1 MHTEVFKNID
11 LLIEMAGSKFNQ
23 DDIESDLI
31 QVNKDIQDKK
41 QRLEDLKS
49 IMNDTRY
56 FNASSELVDKNI
68 EVSLKS
74 KITRLNRKI
83 KTLELDKES
92 VKRNE
97 KDSYLEL
104 ESLKKQ
110 IDDTKKYLDV
120 LHSTS
125 LDDKDYQT
133 IIKHE
138 EEYLTKLNQTLEE
151 KNKLYEDVLSKSN
164 LLEQALRENE
174 DKLENYTERLKEVS
188 DNLSNPNAY
197 IDEDL
202 KKQDEQE
209 LSALNDALD
218 ELQNRKLSYLTDPH
232 MIGADAKEL
241 VAASNYTEA
250 LSKVKELLEVV
261 KAKPYMDVTDLS
273 VLDEELEKKEQ
284 KRAQLASYIDS
295 KDYKTAKKEIVL
307 DRLSFLDE
315 QIKNYNDIDE
325 AYKNLIDKAKTVLI
339 ENLSKMIKSLEEELE
354 TLLKQMSEY
363 QVMLDDKTKSRR
375 VRANIENAIL
385 KKKREQEVIMLVLEN
400 CKKDLLF
407 QIKMIQTNEK
417 IIAKY
422 QAYLEQKKIEKNE
435 LEHMKD
441 VDSSS
446 KDYIEEEKDK
456 AELKALNDEIKEI
469 ENRKK
474 YNKMPDE
481 IYDEIEML
489 LANMEPVKKE
499 EALKEEDLSF
509 DEILDDDGLIKV
521 VDVIPAHTITTSGGV
536 HYGD

>member
-164 LLEQALRENE
+164 LLEKALRVN
-174 DKLENYTERLKEVS
+174 
-188 DNLSNPNAY
+188 
-197 IDEDL
+197 
-202 KKQDEQE
+202 
-209 LSALNDALD
+209 
-218 ELQNRKLSYLTDPH
+218 
-232 MIGADAKEL
+232 
-241 VAASNYTEA
+241 
-250 LSKVKELLEVV
+250 
-261 KAKPYMDVTDLS
+261 
-273 VLDEELEKKEQ
+273 
-284 KRAQLASYIDS
+284 
-295 KDYKTAKKEIVL
+295 
-307 DRLSFLDE
+307 
-315 QIKNYNDIDE
+315 
-325 AYKNLIDKAKTVLI
+325 
-339 ENLSKMIKSLEEELE
+339 
-354 TLLKQMSEY
+354 
-363 QVMLDDKTKSRR
+363 
-375 VRANIENAIL
+375 
-385 KKKREQEVIMLVLEN
+385 
-400 CKKDLLF
+400 
-407 QIKMIQTNEK
+407 
-417 IIAKY
+417 
-422 QAYLEQKKIEKNE
+422 
-435 LEHMKD
+435 
-441 VDSSS
+441 
-446 KDYIEEEKDK
+446 
-456 AELKALNDEIKEI
+456 
-469 ENRKK
+469 
-474 YNKMPDE
+474 
-481 IYDEIEML
+481 
-489 LANMEPVKKE
+489 
-499 EALKEEDLSF
+499 
-509 DEILDDDGLIKV
+509 
-521 VDVIPAHTITTSGGV
+521 
-536 HYGD
+536 